1 MLRPVRSV
9 YDSERFNLCF
19 TEKLMRNVT
28 VAATQMACTWDLDK
42 NVANAERLV
51 REAHSK
57 GAQVILI
64 QELFAA
70 PYFCI
75 DQSPEHYALAQEV
88 SDSPLIKHF
97 SALAKELEVVLPLS
111 LFEKHNNA
119 YYNSLV
125 MIDADGSVL
134 ETYRKTHI
142 PNGPAYQEKQF
153 FIPGD
158 TGFKVWNTRYAK
170 IGVGI
175 CWDQWFPE
183 TARSLALLGAE
194 IIFYPTAIGSEPAY
208 PEIDSQPHWTRVQQG
223 HAAANLVPVIA
234 SNRIGTEASK
244 YIEGLEMTFYGSSF
258 IADQTG
264 ALVEQANK
272 TDEVVLVHTFD
283 LEAIAAQRASW
294 GLFRDRRPNMYT
306 TLATSDGS
314 ERSK

>member
-1 MLRPVRSV
+1 
-9 YDSERFNLCF
+9 
-19 TEKLMRNVT
+19 MRNVT
-28 VAATQMACTWDLDK
+28 VAATQMACSWDLDK
-42 NVANAERLV
+42 NIQNAERLV

-75 DQSPEHYALAQEV
+75 DQSPEHYALAQAV
-88 SDSPLIKHF
+88 ANSPLIKHF

-111 LFEKHNNA
+111 LFEKCNNA

-134 ETYRKTHI
+134 DTYRKTHI

-183 TARSLALLGAE
+183 TARVLALQGAE

-208 PEIDSQPHWTRVQQG
+208 PDIDSQPHWTRVQQG
-223 HAAANLVPVIA
+223 HAAANVIPVIA
-234 SNRIGTEASK
+234 SNRIGTETSK

-264 ALVEQANK
+264 ELVEQANK
-272 TDEVVLVHTFD
+272 TDEAVLVHTFD
-283 LEAIAAQRASW
+283 LDAIAAQRAAW
-294 GLFRDRRPNMYT
+294 GLFRDRRPNMYSAI
-306 TLATSDGS
+306 ATSDGS
-314 ERSK
+314 VRS